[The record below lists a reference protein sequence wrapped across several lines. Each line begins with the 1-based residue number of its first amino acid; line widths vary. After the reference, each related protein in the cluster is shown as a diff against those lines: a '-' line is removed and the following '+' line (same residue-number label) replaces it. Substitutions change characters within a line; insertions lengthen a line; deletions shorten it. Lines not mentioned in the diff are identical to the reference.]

1 MYHRI
6 PIIALW
12 LEEGDLVSI
21 NGDAYEV
28 NDVGYDG
35 GMDVMLTLLDEEGFA
50 KSLTVTPS
58 TKITTLMW
66 EEQEAVI

>member
-1 MYHRI
+1 MYHRV

-21 NGDAYEV
+21 NDFSYQV
-28 NDVGYDG
+28 SDVEYDG
-35 GMDVMLTLLDEEGFA
+35 GSEVVVTLIDEEGFG
-50 KSLTVTPS
+50 KSVTVPPS
-58 TKITTLMW
+58 AKITTLMW